1 MKSQTSLQEKIGS
14 LIRLCLIVSLLII
27 GIRPISAQ
35 NNIVLRSETDG
46 SVYRWEVDGFQI
58 TDSDYVFRG
67 SIPEWKVVG
76 TPGLLKAGQPGIL
89 LPSQVDGA
97 VYYWDIDGFNILSG
111 KILFNRAIPEW
122 KIVGDYLK

>member
-1 MKSQTSLQEKIGS
+1 M
-14 LIRLCLIVSLLII
+14 
-27 GIRPISAQ
+27 
-35 NNIVLRSETDG
+35 
-46 SVYRWEVDGFQI
+46 
-58 TDSDYVFRG
+58 FRG

-89 LPSQVDGA
+89 LQSQVDGA

-111 KILFNRAIPEW
+111 KFLFNRAIPEW

>member
-46 SVYRWEVDGFQI
+46 SVYRWEVEGF
-58 TDSDYVFRG
+58 SDYGFGLCVSREYPG
-67 SIPEWKVVG
+67 VESCGNPRSPQGRATRHPLAKSG
-76 TPGLLKAGQPGIL
+76 RRSGLLLGH
-89 LPSQVDGA
+89 
-97 VYYWDIDGFNILSG
+97 
-111 KILFNRAIPEW
+111 
-122 KIVGDYLK
+122 